1 MWFRSLF
8 DALLARPSSTPAR
21 LKRLGPS
28 IRRPRAVRP
37 LLDMLEDRTLLS
49 TYVVDALTDTGA
61 GSGPTG
67 DLRYCVT
74 SATSGN
80 DSITFAPGLTG
91 TIQLQS
97 ALPALNASVAIQ
109 GPGANLITVDGTS
122 YSGIFTVG
130 SAAAVEISGLTLS
143 NAAQSAI
150 TNAGTLSVSATTYN
164 RNMGGGAITNSGT
177 ATVSDSTFSQNS
189 GVSGGAIGNYGTMT
203 ISYSTLSEN
212 FGHSSSGAIYNNGA
226 LTINNS
232 TLVRNEVASS
242 VPQTGSGTSA
252 QGGAIYMGGGTLSI
266 RSSTIDNNTAVGT
279 PATSGSTPS
288 GYRWSTP
295 AGSGYGGGLYVAGGS
310 VTIDHSTLADNRVY
324 GGTGGGIGDGG
335 AIFSTVDPGALQVYD
350 TILADNTATD
360 DAPELEGSV
369 TSLGHN
375 LVDDPTGSSGFVA
388 SDLLNVNAQLGLLQN
403 NGGPTQTMALLP
415 GSPAIDAGDNTNA
428 PAYDQRGPGF
438 PRIVNGTIDI
448 GAFEVQNG
456 SPTPVS
462 SLAVSSFPSSIQAGS
477 SGSFVV
483 TALNADGSIDTGYT
497 GTVVFTSSD
506 ARAALPAAFTF
517 TAADAGSHTF
527 TATLFSAGTQ
537 SITAT
542 DPTTSGFSGT
552 DTGITVTPAGAH
564 QVAFAQ
570 QPSTTTAGRD
580 INPAVA
586 VDVLDEYGNL
596 VGGDSSTVSLTLSGG
611 IFASGSATATAA
623 ASGGVA
629 TFGTLAIDTAGSYS
643 VTATDGTLTPAGSV
657 SFTVNPAAASKLV
670 VSGFPTPTTAGASHP
685 FAVTAEDAYG
695 NVATGYTGTVHF
707 TSSDHK
713 AVLPADYTFSA
724 ADAGAH
730 TFSAA
735 LKTAGTQSITATD
748 TTNASLTSVDGSIT
762 VNPAAASQFVLTAPA
777 SANAGAA
784 FSLTLTVEDAYGN
797 VVTGY
802 TGTIRF
808 SSRDNR
814 ATLPANYTFTP
825 ANSGVHTFTG
835 LILRKKGMQTITIT
849 DTHNSALTGSDI
861 VDVL

>member
-1 MWFRSLF
+1 M
-8 DALLARPSSTPAR
+8 
-21 LKRLGPS
+21 
-28 IRRPRAVRP
+28 
-37 LLDMLEDRTLLS
+37 
-49 TYVVDALTDTGA
+49 
-61 GSGPTG
+61 
-67 DLRYCVT
+67 
-74 SATSGN
+74 
-80 DSITFAPGLTG
+80 
-91 TIQLQS
+91 QS

-122 YSGIFTVG
+122 FSGIFTVG
-130 SAAAVEISGLTLS
+130 SAATVKISGLTLS

-150 TNAGTLSVSATTYN
+150 TNAGTLTVYATIFSANRWYEPVYN
-164 RNMGGGAITNSGT
+164 GNTGAGAITNFGT
-177 ATVSDSTFSQNS
+177 ATVRDCTFSDNS
-189 GVSGGAIGNYGTMT
+189 GPSGGAIGNYGTMT

-212 FGHSSSGAIYNNGA
+212 FSYYTSGAIYNTGA

-232 TLVRNEVASS
+232 TLVRNEVASF
-242 VPQTGSGTSA
+242 VTQTGSGTTA
-252 QGGAIYMGGGTLSI
+252 EGGAIYMSSGTLSI
-266 RSSTIDNNTAVGT
+266 SSSTLDNNEAVGT

-295 AGSGYGGGLYVAGGS
+295 AGSGYGGGLYVAGGT
-310 VTIDHSTLADNRVY
+310 VTIDHSTLADNRAY

-335 AIFSTVDPGALQVYD
+335 AILSTVGALQVYD

-360 DAPELEGSV
+360 DAPDLEGGII
-369 TSLGHN
+369 SLGHN
-375 LVDDPTGSSGFVA
+375 LIDDPTGSSGFVA
-388 SDLLNVNAQLGLLQN
+388 SDLLNVNPKLGLLQN

-438 PRIVNGTIDI
+438 PRIVNGAIDI
-448 GAFEVQNG
+448 GAFEVQDG
-456 SPTPVS
+456 SPTPSS
-462 SLAVSSFPSSIQAGS
+462 SLAVSGFPSSIQAGS
-477 SGSFVV
+477 SGSFMV

-517 TAADAGSHTF
+517 TAADAGSHPF

-542 DPTTSGFSGT
+542 DPTTSGLSGT
-552 DTGITVTPAGAH
+552 DTGITVTPAGAY

-596 VGGDSSTVSLTLSGG
+596 ISGDSSTVSLTLSGG
-611 IFASGSATATAA
+611 SFASGSATATSV

-629 TFGTLAIDTAGSYS
+629 TFGTLAIDKAGSYS
-643 VTATDGTLTPAGSV
+643 LTATDGTLTPAGSA

-670 VSGFPTPTTAGASHP
+670 VSGFPSPSTAGASHT

-695 NVATGYTGTVHF
+695 NVATGYTGTVDF
-707 TSSDHK
+707 TSSDPK

-724 ADAGAH
+724 ADAGTH

-748 TTNASLTSVDGSIT
+748 TTNAGLTSMDGGIT
-762 VNPAAASQFVLTAPA
+762 VSPAATSQFVITGPA
-777 SANAGAA
+777 SVNPGVA

-802 TGTIRF
+802 TGTVHF
-808 SSRDNR
+808 SSTDNR
-814 ATLPANYTFTP
+814 ATLPASYTFTP
-825 ANSGVHTFTG
+825 ADSGVHRFTG
-835 LILRKKGMQTITIT
+835 LILRKKGKQTITIT